1 MGAPCGFWRLFACDA
16 LVLRMERPMLQK
28 TIVFIYI
35 IVLGAGLVSPAK
47 AERNAALLNLEK
59 DVLFRQM
66 DNGAQVI
73 VLNRGFSP
81 TLSLIISFRAGSV
94 DESYQTA
101 GAAHMLEHMLFKGT
115 DRVGTRDYGR
125 EKRLLEQIEGIGE
138 SLDRLRIQ
146 NPGDKRIP
154 GLEKQLKKLNDE
166 AARYV
171 VSSPYD
177 RLYTSAG
184 GVGFNASTSRD
195 RTSYV
200 IDLPSSQI
208 ELWAQTESER
218 LRNPVM
224 REYYTERKTV
234 VEERLMR
241 YDSRGL
247 ESLYE
252 RFIATAFIAHPYRHP
267 IIGWSSNVGFLS
279 LRDVKEF
286 YRSNYTPSRMTITVV
301 GRQDPKASF
310 AVIEKYFG
318 RLEGKTSAPLVVIRE
333 PAHRGERRFEFQFDS
348 SPHLLMGWNKP
359 TFPSRDDYIC
369 DVIAGILTDGKTSRL
384 YRSLLLEKKI
394 AAAVSAWNGFPGAR
408 YDNLFVIS
416 AAPRH
421 PHTPYELES
430 AVQDEILRLR
440 TDLGE
445 EELKKVS
452 DRMESALIFELES
465 NKGIARALSEYQT
478 LFGDWRLLL
487 RYLDAIR
494 GVSVK
499 EVQGVL
505 NRYFIKENR
514 TVGVLLNKT
523 EMKK

>member
-1 MGAPCGFWRLFACDA
+1 
-16 LVLRMERPMLQK
+16 MLQK
-28 TIVFIYI
+28 TTIFICAI
-35 IVLGAGLVSPAK
+35 ALAAALALPAE
-47 AERNAALLNLEK
+47 AEQNAALLDLEK
-59 DVLFRQM
+59 NVVFRQM

-73 VLNRGFSP
+73 LLNRGFSP
-81 TLSLIISFRAGSV
+81 TLSLVISFRAGSV

-115 DRVGTRDYGR
+115 DRVGTTDYGR
-125 EKRLLEQIEGIGE
+125 ERRLLEQIEGIGE

-177 RLYTSAG
+177 KIYTSAG

-247 ESLYE
+247 ESLFE
-252 RFIATAFIAHPYRHP
+252 RFIAAAFIAHPYRHP
-267 IIGWSSNVGFLS
+267 IIGWSSNIGLLS
-279 LRDVKEF
+279 LREVREF
-286 YRSNYTPSRMTITVV
+286 YRNNYTPSRMTITVV
-301 GRQDPKASF
+301 GKQDPKATF

-318 RLEGKTSAPLVVIRE
+318 RLEGKSSAPLVVIKE
-333 PAHRGERRFEFQFDS
+333 PAHGGERRFEFHFDA
-348 SPHLLMGWNKP
+348 SPHLLVGWNKP
-359 TFPSRDDYIC
+359 TFPSRDDYVC
-369 DVIAGILTDGKTSRL
+369 DVIAGILTGGKTSRL

-394 AAAVSAWNGFPGAR
+394 AASVNAWNGFPGAR

-421 PHTPYELES
+421 PYTPYDLES
-430 AVQDEILRLR
+430 AIHDEILRLK

-445 EELKKVS
+445 EELKKVAG
-452 DRMESALIFELES
+452 RIESELVFELES
-465 NKGIARALSEYQT
+465 NKGIARVLSEHQT
-478 LFGDWRLLL
+478 LFGDWRLLF

-494 GVSVK
+494 SVSVK
-499 EVQGVL
+499 EVQDVL
-505 NRYFIKENR
+505 TRYFTRENR
-514 TVGVLLNKT
+514 TVGVLLNKR